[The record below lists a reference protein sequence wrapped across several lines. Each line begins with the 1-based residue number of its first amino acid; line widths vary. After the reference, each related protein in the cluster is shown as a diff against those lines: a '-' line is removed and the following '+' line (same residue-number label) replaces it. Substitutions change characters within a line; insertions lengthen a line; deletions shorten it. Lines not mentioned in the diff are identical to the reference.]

1 MLQTINSI
9 RAALLLGLVLSGS
22 VALGQMA
29 TPEET
34 EVRIIPLAD
43 GLHMLM
49 GIGGNIAV
57 SSGADGVFLVDDD
70 VAPMSEKI
78 KAALDTISPKPVE
91 MIFNTH
97 WHFDHAGGN
106 QFFGEQGALIVAHD
120 NVRERMS
127 TAQFS
132 SFFNSETKPSP
143 DSALPVITFDSTATF
158 HLNGQTIRAIHTPP
172 AHTDGDSILLFEEA
186 NVAHLGDV
194 FSNRMYPFIDID
206 GGGSALGII
215 DAVDSILPLLNED
228 TKIIPG
234 HGPLATLEDLK
245 EYRLMLMLVTAR
257 MQALID
263 EGKTKEQV
271 IILRPTTNFDE
282 EWAWSFLPAE
292 RWTGLIYDSLVAS
305 APTNTVTDGGTD

>member
-1 MLQTINSI
+1 MLQTLDSI
-9 RAALLLGLVLSGS
+9 RAALLVGLVACSS

-34 EVRIIPLAD
+34 EVRIIPLGD

-57 SSGADGVFLVDDD
+57 SSGVDGVVLVDDD

-78 KAALDTISPKPVE
+78 KAALATISPAPVK
-91 MIFNTH
+91 MVFNTH

-143 DSALPVITFDSTATF
+143 ESALPVITFDSTATF
-158 HLNGQTIRAIHTPP
+158 HLNGQTIQAIHAPP

-194 FSNRMYPFIDID
+194 FFNRMYPFIDID
-206 GGGSALGII
+206 GGGSAQGII

-234 HGPLATLEDLK
+234 HGPLATLDDLK
-245 EYRLMLMLVTAR
+245 QYRSMLMLVTAR

-263 EGKTKEQV
+263 EGKTREQV
-271 IILRPTTNFDE
+271 ITLRPTTNFDA

-292 RWTGLIYDSLVAS
+292 RWTGLIYNSLVES
-305 APTNTVTDGGTD
+305 AAPDGVADGGTD